1 MTLIISSEQED
12 DHASDSITG
21 SIISAVADE
30 AGVDPLELP
39 PLYTAVDGDALAAVC
54 DTPRKNTP
62 LTVEFEYAGYLI
74 TVHAAEDVDLTVEP
88 R

>member
-1 MTLIISSEQED
+1 VTLIASSEQPENQ
-12 DHASDSITG
+12 ANGSITG
-21 SIISAVADE
+21 SIISAVAEE

-39 PLYTAVDGDALAAVC
+39 PLYTAVDGDALATVC

-74 TVHAAEDVDLTVEP
+74 TVYAAEDVEITVEP
-88 R
+88 V

>member
-1 MTLIISSEQED
+1 VTLIISSEQPED
-12 DHASDSITG
+12 QANDSITG
-21 SIISAVADE
+21 DIISAVADE

-39 PLYTAVDGDALAAVC
+39 PLYTAVDGDALATLC

-74 TVHAAEDVDLTVEP
+74 TVDVTEDVDFTVEEL
-88 R
+88 